1 MGLRPPF
8 TEPLDDQH
16 SAMESGAGITVRHE
30 NLRSGMG
37 LRQATP
43 HPEVLLTSSRHACY
57 QRPGQVHL
65 GGLDGELQIRLR
77 GRHPRH
83 RPHQRRSAP
92 SDLKPQNRPPPPP
105 PSMSPMMI
113 PPIIAPIW
121 LPPLP

>member
-65 GGLDGELQIRLR
+65 DRSETTGNTSGHDHADCNPLARADGRPSTWRRVR
-77 GRHPRH
+77 GAKMGPNLWTRCS
-83 RPHQRRSAP
+83 SA
-92 SDLKPQNRPPPPP
+92 SG
-105 PSMSPMMI
+105 
-113 PPIIAPIW
+113 
-121 LPPLP
+121 